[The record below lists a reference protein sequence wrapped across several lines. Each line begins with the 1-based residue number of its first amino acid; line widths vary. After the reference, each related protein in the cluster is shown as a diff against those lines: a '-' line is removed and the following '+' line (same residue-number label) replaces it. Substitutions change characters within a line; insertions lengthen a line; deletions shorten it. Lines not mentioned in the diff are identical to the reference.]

1 MDDDVSLLLR
11 VADRDR
17 GAYAELFRRFAPR
30 LNGFLRQSLPP
41 PKAEEVLQDVMLRVW
56 QKSPTYQPALA
67 SPTTWMFTIARNARI
82 DAQRRLGRAE
92 PEPDDPMWVPSAPEP
107 PDRRVEQASSDARV
121 RAALQELPAPQ
132 LEVLERAYVQGQS
145 LSEISDALA
154 VPLGTVKS
162 RVRLAMERLRA
173 LLGPSTSG

>member
-1 MDDDVSLLLR
+1 
-11 VADRDR
+11 
-17 GAYAELFRRFAPR
+17 
-30 LNGFLRQSLPP
+30 
-41 PKAEEVLQDVMLRVW
+41 
-56 QKSPTYQPALA
+56 
-67 SPTTWMFTIARNARI
+67 
-82 DAQRRLGRAE
+82 
-92 PEPDDPMWVPSAPEP
+92 MWVPSAPEA

-173 LLGPSTSG
+173 LLGPPASG